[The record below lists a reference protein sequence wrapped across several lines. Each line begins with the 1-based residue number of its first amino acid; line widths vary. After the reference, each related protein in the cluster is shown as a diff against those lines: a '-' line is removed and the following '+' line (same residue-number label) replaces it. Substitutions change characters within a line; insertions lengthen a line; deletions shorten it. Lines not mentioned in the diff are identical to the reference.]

1 MACMLGVTK
10 LSDFNGV
17 NARAHSDWIRLF
29 ENVYAPLAQAQLT
42 EYSIPVTIHHGSLRR
57 AVGTLEVLC
66 GAAMLLGSNSR
77 ICMWTLSL
85 LMTSMC
91 LVVARKD
98 NEALVFPVVLTFMS
112 IFVALTI
119 PTTKAKQQ

>member
-1 MACMLGVTK
+1 MLGVTK

-42 EYSIPVTIHHGSLRR
+42 EYSIPGTIHHGSLRR
-57 AVGTLEVLC
+57 AVGTLEVFC

-77 ICMWTLSL
+77 FCMWTLSL
-85 LMTSMC
+85 LMSGMC

-98 NEALVFPVVLTFMS
+98 NEALVFPLVLTGMS
-112 IFVALTI
+112 LFVSATI
-119 PTTKAKQQ
+119 PKPKQQ